1 MAIKVLI
8 VDDSALIRSVL
19 TEIINNQPDMQVVGT
34 APDPLAARE
43 KIKALNPDVL
53 TLDVEMPKMDGL
65 VFLERLMRLRPMP
78 VVMVSSLTE
87 KSSSITLHALELGA
101 FDFVT
106 KPKLDIRSG
115 LTEYAQELTDKIRG
129 AAKARIIKPFSV
141 NALQHPVNPKN
152 SADVVLPAQHRAFST
167 TEKIIVVGA
176 STGGTEAL
184 KALLVD
190 LPADSP
196 GILITQHMPEAFTK
210 TFAKRLDGL
219 CKIAVKEAEHG
230 ERILPGH
237 GYLAPG
243 NRHLLLKRSGA
254 NYVTE
259 LSDGPPVN
267 RHRPSVDV
275 LFRSTANCAGKNSL
289 GIIMTGMGDDGA
301 AGMLEMHQVGAY
313 TLAQDEQSCVVF
325 GMPKEAIAFGGV
337 DEIVPLQ
344 DLSQRLL
351 FWLTSQGKRGFRV

>member
-19 TEIINNQPDMQVVGT
+19 TEIINKQPDMQVVGT
-34 APDPLAARE
+34 APDPLVARE

-106 KPKLDIRSG
+106 KPKLDIRNG
-115 LTEYAQELTDKIRG
+115 LTEYAEELTAKIRG
-129 AAKARIIKPFSV
+129 AAKARIVKPFAARAV
-141 NALQHPVNPKN
+141 PPPINPKN
-152 SADVVLPAQHRAFST
+152 SADVVLPAEHRSFAT

-184 KALLVD
+184 KALLID

-196 GILITQHMPEAFTK
+196 AILITQHMPEAFTK

-254 NYVTE
+254 NYITE

-275 LFRSTANCAGKNSL
+275 LFRSTANCAGKNSI

-301 AGMLEMHQVGAY
+301 AGMLEMHQAGAC
-313 TLAQDEQSCVVF
+313 TLAQDEHSCVVF
-325 GMPKEAIAFGGV
+325 GMPKEAIALGGV
-337 DEIVPLQ
+337 DEVVPLH
-344 DLSQRLL
+344 DLTKRLL
-351 FWLTSQGKRGFRV
+351 FWLTAQGKRGFRV

>member
-1 MAIKVLI
+1 MTIKVLI

-19 TEIINNQPDMQVVGT
+19 TQIINRQTDMEVVGT
-34 APDPLAARE
+34 AADPLVARQ

-53 TLDVEMPKMDGL
+53 TLDVEMPKMDGI
-65 VFLERLMRLRPMP
+65 VFLEKLMRLRPMP

-101 FDFVT
+101 FDYVT
-106 KPKLDIRSG
+106 KPKLDIQSG
-115 LTEYAQELTDKIRG
+115 LQEYAEELTDKIRG
-129 AAKARIIKPFSV
+129 AAQMRRIRISTQNKGISS
-141 NALQHPVNPKN
+141 ALQKN
-152 SADVVLPAQHRAFST
+152 SADVVLAAERHTFAT

-219 CKIAVKEAEHG
+219 CKIAVKEADHG

-237 GYLAPG
+237 AYVAPG
-243 NRHLLLKRSGA
+243 NSHLLLKRSGA
-254 NYVTE
+254 NYMTE
-259 LSDGPPVN
+259 LSNGPPVS

-275 LFRSTANCAGKNSL
+275 LFRSAANCAGKNAI

-301 AGMLEMHQVGAY
+301 AGMLEMHQAGAR

-325 GMPKEAIAFGGV
+325 GMPKEAIARGGV
-337 DEIVPLQ
+337 DDVVALQ
-344 DLSQRLL
+344 DLPGHLSY
-351 FWLTSQGKRGFRV
+351 WLSSQGKRGFRV

>member
-1 MAIKVLI
+1 MTIKVLI

-19 TEIINNQPDMQVVGT
+19 TEIINRQPDMQVVGT
-34 APDPLAARE
+34 APDPLVARE
-43 KIKALNPDVL
+43 RIKALNPDVL

-106 KPKLDIRSG
+106 KPKLDIRNG
-115 LTEYAQELTDKIRG
+115 LAEYAEELTDKIRG
-129 AAKARIIKPFSV
+129 AAKARIMKPFSTSTV
-141 NALQHPVNPKN
+141 QNTVHAKN
-152 SADVVLPAQHRAFST
+152 SADVVLAAERHTFST
-167 TEKIIVVGA
+167 TEKVIVVGA

-184 KALLVD
+184 KELLVD

-210 TFAKRLDGL
+210 TFAKRLDSL

-254 NYVTE
+254 NYIAE

-275 LFRSTANCAGKNSL
+275 LFRSAANCAGKNSI

-301 AGMLEMHQVGAY
+301 AGMLEMHQTGAC

-325 GMPKEAIAFGGV
+325 GMPKAAIALGGV
-337 DEIVPLQ
+337 EEIVPLQ
-344 DLSQRLL
+344 ELPRRLL

>member
-1 MAIKVLI
+1 
-8 VDDSALIRSVL
+8 
-19 TEIINNQPDMQVVGT
+19 
-34 APDPLAARE
+34 
-43 KIKALNPDVL
+43 
-53 TLDVEMPKMDGL
+53 
-65 VFLERLMRLRPMP
+65 
-78 VVMVSSLTE
+78 
-87 KSSSITLHALELGA
+87 
-101 FDFVT
+101 
-106 KPKLDIRSG
+106 
-115 LTEYAQELTDKIRG
+115 
-129 AAKARIIKPFSV
+129 
-141 NALQHPVNPKN
+141 LQHPLNPKN

-344 DLSQRLL
+344 DLSKRLL